1 MSGARFEGTLRVNE
15 PRVKWRMG
23 PTQNA
28 PEYPVLRFRVY
39 WERAAASGGLVVTI
53 RMETI
58 LRPALHATELVCA
71 WSPGGVQGT
80 LSSLSP
86 SGYPPAMHMLAR
98 LAERAGATLY
108 GHPIPPLEVP
118 PAGDA

>member
-1 MSGARFEGTLRVNE
+1 MSGRFEGTLRVNE

-23 PTQNA
+23 PTA
-28 PEYPVLRFRVY
+28 RTPEYPELAFTVSWQRD
-39 WERAAASGGLVVTI
+39 ASSGWLCLKI
-53 RMETI
+53 RLETA
-58 LRPALHATELVCA
+58 LRPAIHASELMCV
-71 WSPGGVQGT
+71 WSPGEVQQT

-86 SGYPPAMHMLAR
+86 RGYPPAMHMLAR

>member
-1 MSGARFEGTLRVNE
+1 MSGRFEGTLRVNE

-23 PTQNA
+23 PTA
-28 PEYPVLRFRVY
+28 HVPDYPELSFVVVWTRSDRT
-39 WERAAASGGLVVTI
+39 GGLCVVI
-53 RMETI
+53 RLETM

-86 SGYPPAMHMLAR
+86 RGYPPAMHMLAR